1 MKEMFYKSLV
11 MSGRVKSGS
20 AKKNTSTLT
29 RRTRSASKDS
39 DPKLTAYKKLYTKWQ
54 QMKQSNSS
62 DAKKSKKGGNKI
74 GNSSGEPVKVA
85 KARKLVLERQEEE
98 MDVSYS
104 AQFKEEG
111 NLIDMSVTDDQTKE
125 FPSPS
130 EEEEYSELEEE
141 GELVEEENAVLKN
154 NNAT

>member
-1 MKEMFYKSLV
+1 M
-11 MSGRVKSGS
+11 
-20 AKKNTSTLT
+20 
-29 RRTRSASKDS
+29 
-39 DPKLTAYKKLYTKWQ
+39 
-54 QMKQSNSS
+54 
-62 DAKKSKKGGNKI
+62 
-74 GNSSGEPVKVA
+74 A
-85 KARKLVLERQEEE
+85 KARKLALERQEEE

-130 EEEEYSELEEE
+130 EEEEDSESEEE
-141 GELVEEENAVLKN
+141 GELVEEENAVSKN